1 MQRLKPAVALD
12 IDTMGQTHNVAPCHR
27 QARFSACYTSC
38 KMSAWNNIIKLLL
51 LLLRVFSLK
60 LRVRDDRNTAVGN
73 LETQNIVFGAKY
85 KG

>member
-1 MQRLKPAVALD
+1 
-12 IDTMGQTHNVAPCHR
+12 MGQTFNAAPCHR
-27 QARFSACYTSC
+27 QARFFACYTSC

-73 LETQNIVFGAKY
+73 LETQNIVFGAKC

>member
-1 MQRLKPAVALD
+1 
-12 IDTMGQTHNVAPCHR
+12 
-27 QARFSACYTSC
+27 
-38 KMSAWNNIIKLLL
+38 MSAWNNIIKLLL